1 LSAFGKNKEYR
12 ILIPLSDNKVH
23 AFAIDGKAVPNW
35 PNPGLNEGITQP
47 VEVLQNG
54 KQDFIFITGKNGHL
68 LVTDRKGKLIM
79 RSGRNLK
86 VSANNT
92 FYSNRTNR
100 KGLFLTTDPTGKVIY
115 FQESGKT
122 SEATFNIFSPAHRF
136 LYLDINNDNSYEFVF
151 YDHNKIYFYNRF
163 YKLIY
168 SYSFHREIT
177 ILPFI
182 IDLPGGQKRIGAV
195 SGPANEIYLFGS
207 AGLIEIQTGIR
218 GNTPYTIGRLT
229 DNSGYNLLIGSGK
242 NLKNYFLPE

>member
-1 LSAFGKNKEYR
+1 
-12 ILIPLSDNKVH
+12 
-23 AFAIDGKAVPNW
+23 
-35 PNPGLNEGITQP
+35 
-47 VEVLQNG
+47 
-54 KQDFIFITGKNGHL
+54 
-68 LVTDRKGKLIM
+68 M